1 MMRPANNV
9 SEAVLTVCWRENALR
24 RSTTHGNAVMN
35 RAAPLVPSLDQ
46 DLHFVLCAFGRAGLA
61 YVETDPAEADATT
74 IVRALL
80 RGLYDRPLRVVALN
94 AEEGWSRDVSEVI
107 AAKVR
112 DVAEHEDIELTSGT
126 LDFIEMHTER
136 MLQPTLPLW

>member
-1 MMRPANNV
+1 
-9 SEAVLTVCWRENALR
+9 
-24 RSTTHGNAVMN
+24 MN

-46 DLHFVLCAFGRAGLA
+46 DLHFVLCAFGRYGLA

-94 AEEGWSRDVSEVI
+94 AEEGWSRDVSETI

>member
-1 MMRPANNV
+1 
-9 SEAVLTVCWRENALR
+9 
-24 RSTTHGNAVMN
+24 MN

-74 IVRALL
+74 VVRALL
-80 RGLYDRPLRVVALN
+80 RGFYDRPLRVVALN
-94 AEEGWSRDVSEVI
+94 AEEGWSRDVSETI

>member
-1 MMRPANNV
+1 M
-9 SEAVLTVCWRENALR
+9 CIH
-24 RSTTHGNAVMN
+24 STKTCTSFC
-35 RAAPLVPSLDQ
+35 VPSAE
-46 DLHFVLCAFGRAGLA
+46 HGLA

-94 AEEGWSRDVSEVI
+94 AEEGWSRDVSETI

>member
-1 MMRPANNV
+1 
-9 SEAVLTVCWRENALR
+9 
-24 RSTTHGNAVMN
+24 MN

-80 RGLYDRPLRVVALN
+80 RGDVTATRHDHRGSFGARPLRR
-94 AEEGWSRDVSEVI
+94 GGKS
-107 AAKVR
+107 
-112 DVAEHEDIELTSGT
+112 
-126 LDFIEMHTER
+126 
-136 MLQPTLPLW
+136 Q

>member
-1 MMRPANNV
+1 MCQ
-9 SEAVLTVCWRENALR
+9 AVLTAL
-24 RSTTHGNAVMN
+24 
-35 RAAPLVPSLDQ
+35 LVHSLDQ
-46 DLHFVLCAFGRAGLA
+46 DLHFVLCAFGRHGLA

-94 AEEGWSRDVSEVI
+94 AEEGWSRDVSEAI

-112 DVAEHEDIELTSGT
+112 DVAEREDIELTSGT

>member
-1 MMRPANNV
+1 MCPK
-9 SEAVLTVCWRENALR
+9 AVLTVFWHENTVQ
-24 RSTTHGNAVMN
+24 RSATHGTAVMN
-35 RAAPLVPSLDQ
+35 PTAPLVHSLDQ

-94 AEEGWSRDVSEVI
+94 AEEGWSRDVSEAI
-107 AAKVR
+107 GSMKTSSLPAGRSTSSKCTPNGCCSPFCLCGEQGGGSVR
-112 DVAEHEDIELTSGT
+112 
-126 LDFIEMHTER
+126 
-136 MLQPTLPLW
+136 PP

>member
-1 MMRPANNV
+1 MCPK
-9 SEAVLTVCWRENALR
+9 AVLTVCWRENTVQ
-24 RSTTHGNAVMN
+24 RSATHGTAVMN
-35 RAAPLVPSLDQ
+35 PAARPFVHLLDQ
-46 DLHFVLCAFGRAGLA
+46 DLHLVLCAFGRAGLA

-94 AEEGWSRDVSEVI
+94 AEEGWSRDVSEAI

-136 MLQPTLPLW
+136 MLQPILPLW

>member
-1 MMRPANNV
+1 MCPK
-9 SEAVLTVCWRENALR
+9 AVLTVCWRENTVR
-24 RSTTHGNAVMN
+24 RSATHGTAVMN
-35 RAAPLVPSLDQ
+35 PAAPLVHSLDQ

-74 IVRALL
+74 IVRALF

-94 AEEGWSRDVSEVI
+94 AEEGWARDVSEAI

>member
-1 MMRPANNV
+1 MTQLGHRPPE
-9 SEAVLTVCWRENALR
+9 S
-24 RSTTHGNAVMN
+24 AVMHN
-35 RAAPLVPSLDQ
+35 AAF
-46 DLHFVLCAFGRAGLA
+46 HGLA

-74 IVRALL
+74 IVRALF

-94 AEEGWSRDVSEVI
+94 AEEGWSRDVSETI

>member
-1 MMRPANNV
+1 MPPKGGIDG
-9 SEAVLTVCWRENALR
+9 VLAREG
-24 RSTTHGNAVMN
+24 TAVMN
-35 RAAPLVPSLDQ
+35 PAARPFVHLLDQ
-46 DLHFVLCAFGRAGLA
+46 DLHLVLCAFGRAGLA

-94 AEEGWSRDVSEVI
+94 AEEGWARDVSEAI

-136 MLQPTLPLW
+136 MLQPILPLW